1 MLTQKTGSTFLKGAA
16 ILAISNIIVKIIG
29 MVFRVPLTNLVGDYT
44 MGLYSVAYRYYSILL
59 TIATAGLPIAIS
71 KMISESRALGR
82 YRESRRIFRIALAS
96 CAALG
101 GAGALFLALGANPL
115 AGLSNSPEAATS
127 ILTLAPAVLFIA
139 VAAAYR
145 GYFQGHNN
153 MAPTAASQVLEALSR
168 LFVGLLLASLLIRLG
183 HPDRM
188 VAAGTVG
195 GITVGTGAAALLLFI
210 ISLCLRRRY
219 HTIPDGAVN
228 EMRTRGEI
236 FRALMYIAIPVTV
249 GALVINLTNSIDMF
263 LVTNR
268 LAVLGYDHEQTTSLF
283 GIYDNYA
290 VPLFNL
296 VPAIII
302 SLNVSITPVI
312 AAAHVRGDHD
322 GMIGTLTSALRL
334 VVMISLPAAIGISV
348 LSEPILTLLYKAEA
362 SVAIATP
369 VLTIMSIASV
379 FLCISSLTS
388 TVLQALGKPMIP
400 VMTMAAGA
408 VVKIAANYFLVA
420 IPGIELNGAALGTV
434 LCYLVISV
442 ANLIY
447 LARFIQFKPGFGR
460 TYLRPLAATLVMG
473 AIVYCIYRFGRGA
486 LGGIPALGLS
496 IVVGAL
502 CYGVVLLLVGGVT
515 RADVVLLPKGEKL
528 ANLLRLKK

>member
-1 MLTQKTGSTFLKGAA
+1 
-16 ILAISNIIVKIIG
+16 

-82 YRESRRIFRIALAS
+82 YRESRRIFRIALLS
-96 CAALG
+96 CASLG
-101 GAGALFLALGANPL
+101 LAGMLFLMLFSSPL
-115 AGLSNSPEAATS
+115 SGLSNSPEAAVS
-127 ILTLAPAVLFIA
+127 ILTLAPAVLFISI
-139 VAAAYR
+139 AAAFR
-145 GYFQGHNN
+145 GYFQGHHN
-153 MAPTAASQVLEALSR
+153 MAPTAASQVIEALSR
-168 LFVGLLLASLLIRLG
+168 LFVGLFLASLLLNMG
-183 HPDRM
+183 YADRF

-210 ISLCLRRRY
+210 VSLFLKKKY
-219 HTIPDGAVN
+219 NAIPEDACS
-228 EMRTRGEI
+228 EIRPRGEI

-268 LAVLGYDHEQTTSLF
+268 LAVLGYNHEQTTSLF

-312 AAAHVRGDHD
+312 AAAHVRGDRE

-334 VVMISLPAAIGISV
+334 VIMIALPAAIGMSV
-348 LSEPILTLLYKAEA
+348 LSEPILTLLYKAEG

-379 FLCISSLTS
+379 FLCMSSLTS
-388 TVLQALGKPMIP
+388 TVLQALGKPMVP
-400 VMTMAAGA
+400 VLTMAAGA
-408 VVKIAANYFLVA
+408 IVKIAANYFLVA

-442 ANLIY
+442 LNLMY
-447 LARFIQFKPGFGR
+447 LSRFIQFKPSFAK
-460 TYLRPLAATLVMG
+460 TYLRPLLATLIMG
-473 AIVYCIYRFGRGA
+473 VIVYLIYTFGRG
-486 LGGIPALGLS
+486 LIGGIPSLALS
-496 IVVGAL
+496 ILFGGI
-502 CYGVVLLLVGGVT
+502 CYGVILLLVGGVT
-515 RADVVLLPKGEKL
+515 REDVVLLPKGEKI